1 MHFHDG
7 VKNISNFQHI
17 LDYSVP
23 GVTHKD
29 FLPKMSKVFDK
40 KEKRNEKREKLST
53 GKYGFLWK

>member
-7 VKNISNFQHI
+7 VQNILNFQHI

-29 FLPKMSKVFDK
+29 FLLKMSKGFRFK
-40 KEKRNEKREKLST
+40 KKKGNEKREKLST
-53 GKYGFLWK
+53 GKYGLI

>member
-29 FLPKMSKVFDK
+29 FLPKMSKVFK
-40 KEKRNEKREKLST
+40 IEKRNEKREKLST
-53 GKYGFLWK
+53 GKYGLL